1 MHDSRGSVFRWCSS
15 GCKGE
20 RRSSVT
26 EFSRSTFIQVMS
38 KNTFFWFTNKEVLSV
53 SRLLREVSSIDGI
66 LYRSIDS
73 KDVLTVKRYLIIRDV
88 NENETK

>member
-1 MHDSRGSVFRWCSS
+1 
-15 GCKGE
+15 
-20 RRSSVT
+20 
-26 EFSRSTFIQVMS
+26 MS

-73 KDVLTVKRYLIIRDV
+73 KDVLPVKRYLIIRDLS
-88 NENETK
+88 ENETK

>member
-1 MHDSRGSVFRWCSS
+1 
-15 GCKGE
+15 
-20 RRSSVT
+20 
-26 EFSRSTFIQVMS
+26 MS

-88 NENETK
+88 SENETK